1 MFTPWLALQTKETAS
16 LVITRFN
23 TSKHRKD
30 ASFVIAPY
38 DL

>member
-23 TSKHRKD
+23 KSKHRKD
-30 ASFVIAPY
+30 VSLVIALY